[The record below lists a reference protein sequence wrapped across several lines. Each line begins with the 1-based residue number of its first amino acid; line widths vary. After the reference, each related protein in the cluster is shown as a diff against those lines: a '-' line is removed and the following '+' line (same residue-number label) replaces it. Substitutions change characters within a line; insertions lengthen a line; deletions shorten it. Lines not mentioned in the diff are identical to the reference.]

1 GYDTLL
7 GENGASLS
15 GGEGRRLMLARAAI
29 RDARVLLL
37 DEPLAGLDP
46 EARPVVAEAIRRI
59 AAGRTT
65 IVISHGYVDELDP
78 DVVLHIQDG
87 RLAGH
92 DVPAGARPGGPLAR
106 RLPDLPTLLDGD
118 SAADLFRRAG
128 VDVSAATPVY
138 LRAKPPDAAL
148 IGYHLEGE
156 SGTRPGYV
164 RAESGDG
171 RAAEIM
177 GKWLVRRPAET
188 QLGPGVAA
196 LPGGRSILFS
206 FPNDHK
212 MKRLRDVAD
221 GERLGRLVSSVPGLL
236 PDASR
241 LGLDAVHLELL
252 RYKPERRLVAVLRR
266 SLTGHAGDAEA
277 DWVIRYFATPSAGG
291 LAAVSNRLRRAGVP
305 VAAVLGVGGRDHL
318 RVEET
323 VSGTTLREQVEE
335 GKADPEALA
344 DALLRLHGC
353 GVDLP
358 SRRSFDDV
366 RATARRGLAVL

>member
-1 GYDTLL
+1 GASVREKRLQGRRDAGDHDVMAGAAVALFDEVAARLPDGYDTLL

-128 VDVSAATPVY
+128 VDVTAATPVY

-148 IGYHLEGE
+148 IGYRLEGE

-164 RAESGDG
+164 RAESDG
-171 RAAEIM
+171 RPAEIM

-188 QLGPGVAA
+188 PLGP
-196 LPGGRSILFS
+196 
-206 FPNDHK
+206 
-212 MKRLRDVAD
+212 
-221 GERLGRLVSSVPGLL
+221 
-236 PDASR
+236 
-241 LGLDAVHLELL
+241 
-252 RYKPERRLVAVLRR
+252 
-266 SLTGHAGDAEA
+266 
-277 DWVIRYFATPSAGG
+277 
-291 LAAVSNRLRRAGVP
+291 
-305 VAAVLGVGGRDHL
+305 
-318 RVEET
+318 
-323 VSGTTLREQVEE
+323 
-335 GKADPEALA
+335 
-344 DALLRLHGC
+344 
-353 GVDLP
+353 
-358 SRRSFDDV
+358 
-366 RATARRGLAVL
+366 